1 METRANYALIG
12 AFTLATIA
20 AGFLFV
26 LWFSGNQNPSGL
38 KSYRIV
44 FSSSVSGLSRG
55 SSVLF
60 NGLRVGEVTS
70 VVLGDD
76 PSQVYAVINV
86 DRRTP
91 VKKDTHAQLE
101 YQGLTGVAAVAL
113 SGGSSASPELE
124 AGPSGSPPEIMA
136 ERSQYQDILA
146 SVQNLSAKADTVLDD
161 VHKLVADNSGKLN
174 DTISQIDRVT
184 ATLDANRD
192 NLNSI
197 ISNANAL
204 TANLNTSATKLNGVL
219 DGAQDLLTQ
228 PAAKGMFTQV
238 AEAARSI
245 RLLADSLNKV
255 AGPSLQ
261 KYQALASDGQKT
273 LGEINNAIRSF
284 ERNPQ
289 QLIFGAKPSLPEYS
303 GSGQK

>member
-26 LWFSGNQNPSGL
+26 FWFSGNQDPSGL
-38 KSYRIV
+38 KSYRII
-44 FSSSVSGLSRG
+44 FTSSVSGLSRG

-60 NGLRVGEVTS
+60 NGLHVGEVTS
-70 VVLGDD
+70 IQLGDD
-76 PSQVYAVINV
+76 PNQVYAMINV

-91 VKKDTHAQLE
+91 VKTDTHARLE

-113 SGGSSASPELE
+113 SGGSSASPELV
-124 AGPSGSPPEIMA
+124 ASGGGAPEISA
-136 ERSQYQDILA
+136 ERSEYQNILE
-146 SVQNLSAKADTVLDD
+146 SVQNLSAKADSVLDD
-161 VHKLVADNSGKLN
+161 VHKIVADNSGKLN
-174 DTISQIDRVT
+174 DTIAQIDRVT

-192 NLNSI
+192 NVNSI
-197 ISNANAL
+197 MTNASTF
-204 TANLNTSATKLNGVL
+204 TAKLNESATKLNAVL
-219 DGAQDLLTQ
+219 DGAQGLVNQ

-238 AEAARSI
+238 AEAAKSI
-245 RLLADSLNKV
+245 RQLADNLNKV

-261 KYQALASDGQKT
+261 KYEALASDGQRT

-284 ERNPQ
+284 EKNPQ

-303 GSGQK
+303 GQK